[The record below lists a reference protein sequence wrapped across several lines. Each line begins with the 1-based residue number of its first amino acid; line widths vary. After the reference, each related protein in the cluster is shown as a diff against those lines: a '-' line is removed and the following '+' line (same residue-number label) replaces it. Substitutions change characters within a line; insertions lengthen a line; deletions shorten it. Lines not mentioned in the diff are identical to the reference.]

1 MAAGDSA
8 DDAADPDAPS
18 TGMGKRV
25 RTSVTSS
32 GLWQRLAQEAGIP
45 VQTPRWF
52 IALRALSKSLIYGLV
67 VAWVAFIPVRGGGAV
82 ALWLCVG
89 VLWATTLT
97 ATVID
102 FLHRRHTGES
112 RLARISDITMLLAP
126 LPALLNLPALCI
138 ILLVAGYI
146 MQLRRISAGQVFMF
160 AVVGSI
166 AAILL
171 GTVALVGAESQV
183 PQAPLSEPGAA
194 IGFTLATLFRLTSI
208 KLAGPV
214 TSEGH
219 VIVVVLQVF
228 SAVFLG
234 AFYGGLL
241 AMVVRDSSKKPSTSK
256 TDARLAYVI
265 KQQQEILK
273 KLDAL
278 TEAGVIMNVRDA
290 APESTTDNSEAEL
303 PTSGEEARP

>member
-1 MAAGDSA
+1 
-8 DDAADPDAPS
+8 
-18 TGMGKRV
+18 MGQRV
-25 RTSVTSS
+25 RSSVTSS

-45 VQTPRWF
+45 VRTPRWF

-67 VAWVAFIPVRGGGAV
+67 VAWVAFIPVHGGGAV

-102 FLHRRHTGES
+102 FMHRRHTGES

-126 LPALLNLPALCI
+126 VPALLNLPALCV

-160 AVVGSI
+160 AVVGSV

-171 GTVALVGAESQV
+171 GTVALVGAETQS
-183 PQAPLSEPGAA
+183 PQSPLAEPGAA
-194 IGFTLATLFRLTSI
+194 IGFTLATLFRLTSL
-208 KLAGPV
+208 KLAGPM
-214 TSEGH
+214 TSEGRT
-219 VIVVVLQVF
+219 IVVVLQVF
-228 SAVFLG
+228 SAIFLG
-234 AFYGGLL
+234 ALYGGLL
-241 AMVVRDSSKKPSTSK
+241 TMAVKDSSKKAASSK

-273 KLDAL
+273 RLDAL
-278 TEAGVIMNVRDA
+278 APSQEAEDA
-290 APESTTDNSEAEL
+290 AEPDDEAASE
-303 PTSGEEARP
+303 PDDEAKPAGPSSV

>member
-1 MAAGDSA
+1 
-8 DDAADPDAPS
+8 
-18 TGMGKRV
+18 MGQRV
-25 RTSVTSS
+25 RSSVTSS

-45 VQTPRWF
+45 VRTPRWF

-67 VAWVAFIPVRGGGAV
+67 VAWVAFIPVHGGGAV

-102 FLHRRHTGES
+102 FMHRRRTGDS
-112 RLARISDITMLLAP
+112 RIARISDITMLLAP
-126 LPALLNLPALCI
+126 VPAILDLPALCI
-138 ILLVAGYI
+138 ILLVAGYV

-160 AVVGSI
+160 AVVGSVG
-166 AAILL
+166 AIVL

-183 PQAPLSEPGAA
+183 PQAPLSYPEAA
-194 IGFTLATLFRLTSI
+194 VGFTLATLFRLSSL

-241 AMVVRDSSKKPSTSK
+241 AMVVKDSSKKPSTSK

-273 KLDAL
+273 RLDAL
-278 TEAGVIMNVRDA
+278 APPQKAEDA
-290 APESTTDNSEAEL
+290 AEPKGEAN
-303 PTSGEEARP
+303 PAG

>member
-1 MAAGDSA
+1 MILAGHTSLEFMAAEHDVGGE
-8 DDAADPDAPS
+8 ADPDE
-18 TGMGKRV
+18 
-25 RTSVTSS
+25 TSPGLGRRIRSGVTSS
-32 GLWQRLAQEAGIP
+32 GFWQRISAEAGIP
-45 VQTPRWF
+45 VRTPRWF
-52 IALRALSKSLIYGLV
+52 IVLRALSKSLIYGLV
-67 VAWVAFIPVRGGGAV
+67 VAWVAFVPLHRGGAI

-89 VLWATTLT
+89 VLWATILA

-102 FLHRRHTGES
+102 FMHRRRTGDS
-112 RLARISDITMLLAP
+112 RIARISDITMLLAP
-126 LPALLNLPALCI
+126 VPAILDLPALCI
-138 ILLVAGYI
+138 ILLVAGYV

-160 AVVGSI
+160 AVVGSVG
-166 AAILL
+166 AIVL

-183 PQAPLSEPGAA
+183 PQAPLSYPEAA
-194 IGFTLATLFRLTSI
+194 VGFTLATLFRLSSL

-241 AMVVRDSSKKPSTSK
+241 AMVVKDSSKKPSTSK

-273 KLDAL
+273 RLDAL
-278 TEAGVIMNVRDA
+278 APPQKAEDA
-290 APESTTDNSEAEL
+290 AEPKDEAD
-303 PTSGEEARP
+303 PAG

>member
-1 MAAGDSA
+1 MAAGDNA
-8 DDAADPDAPS
+8 EGAAGPDAPS
-18 TGMGKRV
+18 TGMGQRV

-45 VQTPRWF
+45 VRTPRWF
-52 IALRALSKSLIYGLV
+52 IALRALSKSLVYGLV
-67 VAWVAFIPVRGGGAV
+67 VAWAAFVPLHGVGAV

-102 FLHRRHTGES
+102 FMHRRHTGES

-126 LPALLNLPALCI
+126 LPALVNLPAVCI

-160 AVVGSI
+160 ALVGSVG
-166 AAILL
+166 AIVL

-183 PQAPLSEPGAA
+183 AQAPLSQPEAA

-265 KQQQEILK
+265 KQQQEILAR
-273 KLDAL
+273 LDAL
-278 TEAGVIMNVRDA
+278 APPQKSEGAAGPDD
-290 APESTTDNSEAEL
+290 ESTSA
-303 PTSGEEARP
+303 G